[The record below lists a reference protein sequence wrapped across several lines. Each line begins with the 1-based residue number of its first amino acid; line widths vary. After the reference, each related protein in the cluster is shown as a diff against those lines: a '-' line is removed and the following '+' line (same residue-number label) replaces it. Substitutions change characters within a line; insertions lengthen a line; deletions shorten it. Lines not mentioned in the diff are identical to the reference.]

1 MNMYEQ
7 LESYIGYLTRKE
19 RSRATVNQ
27 YRRDISAF
35 IIEMSRAAA
44 DGCVTKE
51 AEEMEAGDIIT
62 VKYINSKDIPPADD
76 SDTDTKTGDDTS
88 LAIPAAVMAA
98 SLAAIAA
105 VLAGIR
111 RKSGK

>member
-1 MNMYEQ
+1 MYEQ

-51 AEEMEAGDIIT
+51 AVI
-62 VKYINSKDIPPADD
+62 KYKMQLCERYRVSSVN
-76 SDTDTKTGDDTS
+76 TK
-88 LAIPAAVMAA
+88 
-98 SLAAIAA
+98 LAAINGFLEYTGRRDLRVKTYENTTAC
-105 VLAGIR
+105 VLPG
-111 RKSGK
+111 RKRS

>member
-1 MNMYEQ
+1 MYEQ

-51 AEEMEAGDIIT
+51 AEEMEAGD
-62 VKYINSKDIPPADD
+62 
-76 SDTDTKTGDDTS
+76 DTS

-111 RKSGK
+111 RKSRK